1 MTLTNYQCIE
11 YGLYSTALSISSRG
25 SFAHKCRR
33 LLGLIIP
40 KPEAHWVSIR
50 FVEALLD
57 MIGGDV
63 RINPVGCSNFLHFHV
78 EL

>member
-1 MTLTNYQCIE
+1 MTLTDYQCIE

-40 KPEAHWVSIR
+40 KPEAHWFS
-50 FVEALLD
+50 
-57 MIGGDV
+57 
-63 RINPVGCSNFLHFHV
+63 VGRLGARDI
-78 EL
+78 EGRRDKIT

>member
-40 KPEAHWVSIR
+40 KPEAHWVSIGR
-50 FVEALLD
+50 VE
-57 MIGGDV
+57 
-63 RINPVGCSNFLHFHV
+63 C
-78 EL
+78 